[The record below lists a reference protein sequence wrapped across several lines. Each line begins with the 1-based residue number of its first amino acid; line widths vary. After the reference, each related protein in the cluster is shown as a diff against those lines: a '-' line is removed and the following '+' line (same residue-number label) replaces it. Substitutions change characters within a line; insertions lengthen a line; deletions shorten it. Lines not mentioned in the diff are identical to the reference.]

1 MATKKK
7 KQTVSEEWRNL
18 SKEQKIDAVRQAM
31 LEGHTNVT
39 AAQKLGTTPGA
50 IAGIRFKNNIPSR
63 GNIRV
68 EEKPAP
74 VTKVTP
80 SLRPKL
86 AINEATQCTWVDPS
100 DDMRCAYEQ
109 LPGSRHC
116 AQHQ

>member
-1 MATKKK
+1 MATKNK
-7 KQTVSEEWRNL
+7 KQIVNEEWRQL

-31 LEGHTNVT
+31 FEGHTNVT

-74 VTKVTP
+74 APRVPT

-86 AINEATQCTWVDPS
+86 AINEATQCIWVDPS
-100 DDMRCAYEQ
+100 DGMRCAYEQ